1 MTSTTPDAVPASEDA
16 LPEAVATGQALPNA
30 APGKVLSAAALR
42 ALAEAAERKA
52 ALDARAAELTQQRE
66 IDGRGGL
73 EPVRYNDWE
82 VKGIASDF

>member
-52 ALDARAAELTQQRE
+52 ALDARAAELTQERE

>member
-1 MTSTTPDAVPASEDA
+1 MAKSKLTPDDRARIVARYVETTNASQ
-16 LPEAVATGQALPNA
+16 VAQEF
-30 APGKVLSAAALR
+30 KVDEKTVRNVL
-42 ALAEAAERKA
+42 A
-52 ALDARAAELTQQRE
+52 ALDGRAAELTQERE

>member
-1 MTSTTPDAVPASEDA
+1 MTSTTPDAAPAAEDA
-16 LPEAVATGQALPNA
+16 TTEANATGQALPNA
-30 APGKVLSAAALR
+30 APGKALSAAALR

-52 ALDARAAELTQQRE
+52 ALDARAAELTQERE

>member
-16 LPEAVATGQALPNA
+16 LPEADATGQALPNA

-52 ALDARAAELTQQRE
+52 ALDARAAELTQERE